1 MFKLRPVALGIS
13 AFIYGFMT
21 FNTALADDTEI
32 YVPRDVPADQQ
43 VRPNIL
49 FVLDSSGSMGSTV
62 ANSAIPPSKKNRTRN
77 AVMQDVVNDL
87 INDLKAKEDVNV
99 GFMRFDGNDGGYVLS
114 PVKRLTT
121 ANASSMQDV
130 VNDIPAS
137 GNTPMLETYY
147 ESYLYMTG
155 QNRVWGDKSVSSS
168 RNGNKYI
175 SPIEHSCQ
183 KSHIIYVTDGEPTVD
198 QGSNSA
204 VKTLVTNKN
213 TLHPASSCGNGNG
226 QCLPHLAEYMANQDL
241 FPAPAPFADPTNRSQ
256 TVTSH
261 FVGFAVN
268 LPLLQNAA
276 AAGGGSYYTSDNVSG
291 LTEALKAIIV
301 DITAENTS
309 FAAPSVAVSA
319 FNNLG
324 FRNDLYYALFRP
336 AEGANWP
343 GNVKRYKLGKD
354 IAGNP
359 LIVDQNGNA
368 AIDDSTG
375 FFSNS
380 ASSFWTTAPDGSDVA
395 KGGVAGRLLNPDTRN
410 IFTWTGAD
418 RTATASAGV
427 TDAVSLN
434 SASYRLT
441 SANSA
446 LTNAMLGASNTTQ
459 KDRFINWARGKNTDG
474 TNRLAISDVLHNEP
488 KLVAYVTD
496 EDLARVNNAPLT
508 SPEQLYMFFGSNEG
522 FIHAID
528 PKTGNEKFAFIPK
541 ELLANPG
548 AYLTNAKGS
557 SSKKYGMDGQINLW
571 TKYREATAGNGD
583 IAAKRRVLEK
593 ATLYAGMR
601 RGGSNYYALDV
612 SNIDAPAFK
621 WMIKGA
627 YNPTPTPGFEKLG
640 MTFSAPKLADV
651 KINNVQTKVL
661 IFTGGYDKDHDT
673 IGTNAPKAD
682 SIGNALFIADAETG
696 KLLWRAGSN
705 SDTGANLQISSMT
718 NSMPADPTI
727 VDINGDGLADI
738 IYATDLRGQVF
749 RFDINNVNTGIATG
763 FATGGRI
770 AQLGGTTAADNRRFF
785 GSPDVALIRER
796 GGKTYFT
803 ISVGS
808 GFRESPL
815 NTETDDRFYVLR
827 DSNVFEK
834 PTTYTTITES
844 DLTNVTGFDLSAADT
859 AAIQATIQGLEAQM
873 LALNN
878 AVDGARQNFV
888 DYRAGIG
895 HTAKQN
901 AASQALSDANARQLQ
916 IDEILTDD
924 PYLVDNNENLQ
935 QQSKLQSSLEKAQAA
950 LAKVQQL
957 YLDTLALAD
966 SADAAALDTARIAA
980 DAANTAAANAYATA
994 QPIADAD
1001 AITAA
1006 NAEAA
1011 AVAAESIAATA
1022 AQAQADAQL
1031 IKDQA
1036 DQASA
1041 DAIAA
1046 AAAADA
1052 AKTAADAARTT
1063 AQTDADAAAAA
1074 KTNAQTALTAAENN
1088 VVSKEND
1095 VTTAQN
1101 TLDATDPMDAAAYSA
1116 AQQAL
1121 TDAQNALLVAQNAKN
1136 DAADA
1141 LAVASTADSAAQV
1154 NLTSAI
1160 TAANDAASAKTAAD
1174 NLVTTTATAATTAA
1188 NNLAAATTDATD
1200 KATAATNLRNT
1211 ATTAQATA
1219 NASALDAATKLATRD
1234 AAQAALAAANQ
1245 AHADAVLNDNNLAAL
1260 VLTKDKMAYE
1270 YARLTELQ
1278 RSLDD
1283 SFAFIKNKEAEVLAA
1298 KADPARTDE
1307 VANLQ
1312 AELEVLRTDYAAL
1325 AFIETR
1331 ENLNAGSPSKLD
1343 TLLAAIQSALDM
1355 PGATADVITA
1365 ANSALAA
1372 LAADADIG
1380 DLPVGFPYNYADLL
1394 DRTEAAKAA
1403 TLRAAATNSQTIVNQ
1418 IATLLSEQAALIASG
1433 NALQAEADVLAAQA
1447 YNPASALLSA
1457 AQLTAL
1463 QAQTAPETPTFF
1475 DAYQFLIDQAL
1486 ANAASTVNGLPH
1498 LRKEIDK
1505 EYAKLTPGNSY
1516 TPNTSLLAASKGFY
1530 LKLPRGEKVL
1540 STSISFRGAVFFST
1554 FSPRGQAVSTCGSD
1568 VGRGRAYALSLVD
1581 ASALYTETASDGTK
1595 NPVRSFDLKRSG
1607 IPPTPSVI
1615 LSEGKPTVLIGT
1627 EILRND
1633 CVDGAEVCRAGDAVK
1648 ATYWREN

>member
-1 MFKLRPVALGIS
+1 MFKLRPVAICVS
-13 AFIYGFMT
+13 AFIYGAMA

-77 AVMQDVVNDL
+77 AVMQGVVNDL

-130 VNDIPAS
+130 VDDIPAS

-168 RNGNKYI
+168 RNGDKYI

-204 VKTLVTNKN
+204 VKALVTNKN
-213 TLHPASSCGNGNG
+213 TLYPASSCGNSNG
-226 QCLPHLAEYMANQDL
+226 QCLPHLAEFMANQDL
-241 FPAPAPFADPTNRSQ
+241 FPAPTPFSDPTNRSQ
-256 TVTSH
+256 SVTSH

-336 AEGANWP
+336 SEGANWP

-354 IAGNP
+354 TDGNP
-359 LIVDQNGNA
+359 LIVDQNNNA

-380 ASSFWTTAPDGSDVA
+380 ASSFWSAAPDGSDVA
-395 KGGVAGRLLNPDTRN
+395 KGGVAGRLLDPDTRN

-418 RTATASAGV
+418 RTATATTGV
-427 TDAVSLN
+427 TGSVSLN
-434 SASYRLT
+434 AGTYRLT
-441 SANSA
+441 TSNGS

-474 TNRLAISDVLHNEP
+474 TNRLAIADVLHNEP

-496 EDLARVNNAPLT
+496 EDLARVTNAPLT

-541 ELLANPG
+541 ELLPNPG
-548 AYLTNAKGS
+548 AYLTDAKGS

-571 TKYREATAGNGD
+571 TKYRDANAANGD
-583 IAAKRRVLEK
+583 VAAKRRVLEK
-593 ATLYAGMR
+593 AILYAGMR

-627 YNPTPTPGFEKLG
+627 YAASPTPGYEKLG
-640 MTFSAPKLADV
+640 LTFSAPKLADV

-661 IFTGGYDKDHDT
+661 IFTGGYDRDHDT

-682 SIGNALFIADAETG
+682 GVGNALFIADAETG

-705 SDTGANLQISSMT
+705 SDTGANLQITSMT

-738 IYATDLRGQVF
+738 IYASDLRGQVF
-749 RFDINNVNTGIATG
+749 RFDINNANTGIGPA
-763 FATGGRI
+763 FATGGRV
-770 AQLGGTTAADNRRFF
+770 AQLGGSIAADNRRFF
-785 GSPDVALIRER
+785 SSPDVALIRER

-803 ISVGS
+803 ISIGS

-815 NTETDDRFYVLR
+815 NTDTNDRFYVLR
-827 DSNVFEK
+827 DSNVFNK
-834 PTTYTTITES
+834 PSSYTTITES
-844 DLTNVTGFDLSAADT
+844 DLTNVTGFDLSAGDT
-859 AAIQATIQGLEAQM
+859 TAILEAIAALEAQM
-873 LALNN
+873 LNLNN

-901 AASQALSDANARQLQ
+901 AASQALSDANVRQLQ

-950 LAKVQQL
+950 LAKAQQL

-1011 AVAAESIAATA
+1011 AALAETDAANAATA
-1022 AQAQADAQL
+1022 
-1031 IKDQA
+1031 K
-1036 DQASA
+1036 
-1041 DAIAA
+1041 
-1046 AAAADA
+1046 AAADA
-1052 AKTAADAARTT
+1052 ALATATS
-1063 AQTDADAAAAA
+1063 DADAAATA
-1074 KTNAQTALTAAENN
+1074 KANATTALANAQSEVTNRQNAVVAAQSAFDTAQADVDSNPGDPTLEAIRDQAQLDLNSATTALN
-1088 VVSKEND
+1088 
-1095 VTTAQN
+1095 
-1101 TLDATDPMDAAAYSA
+1101 
-1116 AQQAL
+1116 
-1121 TDAQNALLVAQNAKN
+1121 DAQTVEATANTTLATAS
-1136 DAADA
+1136 AADA
-1141 LAVASTADSAAQV
+1141 TAQTNLANA
-1154 NLTSAI
+1154 TS
-1160 TAANDAASAKTAAD
+1160 AASAASTLATNTA
-1174 NLVTTTATAATTAA
+1174 TTATT
-1188 NNLAAATTDATD
+1188 
-1200 KATAATNLRNT
+1200 LRNT
-1211 ATTAQATA
+1211 ATIAQATA
-1219 NASALDAATKLATRD
+1219 DASALDAATKLAARD
-1234 AAQAALAAANQ
+1234 AAQTALAAANQ

-1260 VLTKDKMAYE
+1260 VLTKDKTAYE

-1283 SFAFIKNKEAEVLAA
+1283 SFAFIKTKEAEVLAA

-1331 ENLNAGSPSKLD
+1331 ENLNSGSPSKLD

-1365 ANSALAA
+1365 ADSALAA
-1372 LAADADIG
+1372 LAADADID

-1394 DRTEAAKAA
+1394 DRAEAAKAA
-1403 TLRAAATNSQTIVNQ
+1403 TLRAAATNSQTIANQ

-1433 NALQAEADVLAAQA
+1433 NALQAEADVLAAQV
-1447 YNPASALLSA
+1447 YNPVSALLSA

-1463 QAQTAPETPTFF
+1463 QAQTAPDAPTFF

-1486 ANAASTVNGLPH
+1486 ANAASTVNGLPY
-1498 LRKEIDK
+1498 LRGEIDK

-1516 TPNTSLLAASKGFY
+1516 TPNSNLLAASKGFY
-1530 LKLPRGEKVL
+1530 LKLPKGEKVL
-1540 STSISFRGAVFFST
+1540 STSISFRGAVLFST

-1568 VGRGRAYALSLVD
+1568 VGRGRAYALNLID
-1581 ASALYTETASDGTK
+1581 ASALYTETAPDGTK

-1633 CVDGAEVCRAGDAVK
+1633 CVDGAEICRAGDAVK

>member
-1 MFKLRPVALGIS
+1 MFKLRPVAVCIS
-13 AFIYGFMT
+13 AFIYGVMA
-21 FNTALADDTEI
+21 FNTVLADDTEI

-77 AVMQDVVNDL
+77 AVMQSVVKDL
-87 INDLKAKEDVNV
+87 LNDLKAKEDVNV

-121 ANASSMQDV
+121 ANAGAMQDV
-130 VNDIPAS
+130 VDDIPAD

-147 ESYLYMTG
+147 EAYLYMTG
-155 QNRVWGDKSVSSS
+155 KNRVWGDKSVSSS
-168 RNGNKYI
+168 RSGDKYI

-198 QGSNSA
+198 QGSNSS

-213 TLHPASSCGNGNG
+213 TLYPASSCGNSNG
-226 QCLPHLAEYMANQDL
+226 QCLPHLAEFMANQDL
-241 FPAPAPFADPTNRSQ
+241 FPAPTPFSDPTNRSQ
-256 TVTSH
+256 SVTSH

-276 AAGGGSYYTSDNVSG
+276 AAGGGRYYTSDNVSG

-336 AEGANWP
+336 SEGANWP

-354 IAGNP
+354 TDGNP
-359 LIVDQNGNA
+359 LIVDQNNNA

-380 ASSFWTTAPDGSDVA
+380 ASSFWSTTPDGSDVA
-395 KGGVAGRLLNPDTRN
+395 KGGVAGRLLNPDTRS
-410 IFTWTGAD
+410 IFTWTGTD

-427 TDAVSLN
+427 TGAVSLN

-446 LTNAMLGASNTTQ
+446 LTNAMLGASNSTQ
-459 KDRFINWARGKNTDG
+459 KNSFISWARGKNTDG
-474 TNRLAISDVLHNEP
+474 TNRLAIADVLHNEP

-496 EDLARVNNAPLT
+496 EDLARVTNAPLT

-571 TKYREATAGNGD
+571 TQYRAATAGNGD

-593 ATLYAGMR
+593 AILYAGMR

-612 SNIDAPAFK
+612 SNIDEPAFK

-627 YNPTPTPGFEKLG
+627 YETSPTPGYEKLG
-640 MTFSAPKLADV
+640 LTFSAPKLADV

-661 IFTGGYDKDHDT
+661 IFTGGYDRDHDT

-682 SIGNALFIADAETG
+682 GIGNALFIADAETG

-705 SDTGANLQISSMT
+705 TDAGADLQVTGMT

-727 VDINGDGLADI
+727 VDFNGDGLADI
-738 IYATDLRGQVF
+738 IYASDLRGQIF
-749 RFDINNVNTGIATG
+749 RFDINNANTGIGPA

-770 AQLGGTTAADNRRFF
+770 AQLAGSIAADNRRFF
-785 GSPDVALIRER
+785 SSPDVALIRER

-803 ISVGS
+803 ISIGS

-815 NTETDDRFYVLR
+815 NTDTNDRFYVLR
-827 DSNVFEK
+827 DSNVFNK
-834 PTTYTTITES
+834 PSSYTTITES
-844 DLTNVTGFDLSAADT
+844 DLTNVTGFDMSAADT
-859 AAIQATIQGLEAQM
+859 AAIQANIQGLEAQM

-895 HTAKQN
+895 HTTKQN

-950 LAKVQQL
+950 LAKVQQR

-994 QPIADAD
+994 QPLADAD

-1006 NAEAA
+1006 NAETA
-1011 AVAAESIAATA
+1011 AVAAEGIAATA

-1046 AAAADA
+1046 ASAADA
-1052 AKTAADAARTT
+1052 AKTAADAARAT

-1074 KTNAQTALTAAENN
+1074 KTNAQTALTSAENN

-1095 VTTAQN
+1095 VTAAQN

-1121 TDAQNALLVAQNAKN
+1121 TDAQAALLVAQNTKN
-1136 DAADA
+1136 DAVDA
-1141 LAVASTADSAAQV
+1141 LAVASTADIAAQA
-1154 NLTSAI
+1154 NLASAT
-1160 TAANDAASAKTAAD
+1160 TAATDAASAKTAAD
-1174 NLVTTTATAATTAA
+1174 NLATTTASAVTTATNNLTAATTV
-1188 NNLAAATTDATD
+1188 ATD
-1200 KATAATNLRNT
+1200 TAATATTLRNT

-1219 NASALDAATKLATRD
+1219 NASALDAATKLVARD

-1245 AHADAVLNDNNLAAL
+1245 AFADAVLNDNNLAAL
-1260 VLTKDKMAYE
+1260 ILTKDKMAFE

-1278 RSLDD
+1278 SSLDG
-1283 SFAFIKNKEAEVLAA
+1283 SFALIKAKEAEVLAA

-1312 AELEVLRTDYAAL
+1312 AELEVLRTDYADL
-1325 AFIETR
+1325 AFIDTR
-1331 ENLNAGSPSKLD
+1331 ANLNAGSPSKLD
-1343 TLLAAIQSALDM
+1343 TLLATIQSALDM
-1355 PGATADVITA
+1355 PGATADIISA
-1365 ANSALAA
+1365 ANLALAT
-1372 LAADADIG
+1372 LEADADID

-1394 DRTEAAKAA
+1394 ERAEAAKAA
-1403 TLRAAATNSQTIVNQ
+1403 TLRAAATNSQTIANQ

-1433 NALQAEADVLAAQA
+1433 NALQAEADVLAAQT

-1463 QAQTAPETPTFF
+1463 QAQTAPDAPTFF
-1475 DAYQFLIDQAL
+1475 DAYQFLIDLTL
-1486 ANAASTVNGLPH
+1486 ANAASTVNGLPY
-1498 LRKEIDK
+1498 LRGEIDK

-1516 TPNTSLLAASKGFY
+1516 TPNSSLLAASKGFY
-1530 LKLPRGEKVL
+1530 LKLPKGEKVL
-1540 STSISFRGAVFFST
+1540 STSISFRGAVLFST

-1568 VGRGRAYALSLVD
+1568 VGRGRAYALNLID
-1581 ASALYTETASDGTK
+1581 ASALYTETAPDGTK

-1633 CVDGAEVCRAGDAVK
+1633 CVDGAEICRAGDAVK